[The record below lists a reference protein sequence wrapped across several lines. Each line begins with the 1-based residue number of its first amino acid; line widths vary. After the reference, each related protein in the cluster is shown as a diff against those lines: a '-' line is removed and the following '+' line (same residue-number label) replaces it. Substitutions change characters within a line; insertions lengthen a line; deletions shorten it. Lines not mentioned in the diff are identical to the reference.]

1 MKNKEEQERYYK
13 LMLKEDA
20 DVALLRVFECFLESA
35 PQQILQISYLLKL
48 YQKSN
53 IEHGTII
60 FTHLFTLSI

>member
-35 PQQILQISYLLKL
+35 PQQILQISYLLKTH
-48 YQKSN
+48 YNESN
-53 IEHGTII
+53 IETGTV
-60 FTHLFTLSI
+60 FTCCVFFY